1 MNNNPNQ
8 FISSK
13 QKELGN
19 ELIQAFSEKNTHKIR
34 SLVDQNAPVHTRLDY
49 GLSIFYEADFVAALK
64 IILGGTQ
71 IHPAPISSIQIAF
84 NCDFDQAQALQN
96 YTNDAF
102 SIRKII
108 QQATEH
114 VAISVNHS
122 FIKHLKDQALNYR
135 DSLGNCSLMSAL
147 SLIDDPKVDVNALIT
162 DLLQLGIHIDFRGYF
177 GCNACM
183 WSVIMLDFD
192 RVQLFLDHESDINA
206 VDDAGNTLLHWLFAT
221 ASFRQDKED
230 HIRIKKLYD
239 FLLERRIDQEIKN
252 NAGFL
257 ATDYFSFVY

>member
-1 MNNNPNQ
+1 MNNPNQ
-8 FISSK
+8 FVSSK

-19 ELIQAFSEKNTHKIR
+19 ELIQAFAEKNTHKIQ
-34 SLVDQNAPVHTRLDY
+34 SLVNQNAPVHTRLDY
-49 GLSIFYEADFVAALK
+49 GLSVFLETDFVAALK

-71 IHPAPISSIQIAF
+71 INPAPIPSIRAAF
-84 NCDFDQAQALQN
+84 NCDFNQAQALQN

-108 QQATEH
+108 QQDTGQLM
-114 VAISVNHS
+114 ISVHHS
-122 FIKHLKDQALNYR
+122 FIQHLKNHAVSYR

-147 SLIDDPKVDVNALIT
+147 SLIDDPGVDVNGLIT
-162 DLLQLGIHIDFRGYF
+162 HLLEMGIDVDFRGYF

-192 RVQLFLDHESDINA
+192 RVQLFLDHESDVNSI
-206 VDDAGNTLLHWLFAT
+206 DDAGNSLLHWLAAT

-230 HIRIKKLYD
+230 HMRVEKLCN
-239 FLLERRIDQEIKN
+239 FLLERKINQGIKN
-252 NAGFL
+252 NLGFL
-257 ATDYFSFVY
+257 ATDYFSFTY